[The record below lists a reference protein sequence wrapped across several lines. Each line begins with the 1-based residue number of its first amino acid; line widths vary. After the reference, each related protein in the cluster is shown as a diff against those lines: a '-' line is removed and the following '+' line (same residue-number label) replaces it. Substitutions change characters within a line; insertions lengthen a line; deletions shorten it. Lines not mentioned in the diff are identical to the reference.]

1 MNELFVAYQNYIW
14 ITFLLVAAVLL
25 TLLERVRDAIRIVWE
40 LFISAVKFF
49 ADALTESGGKT
60 SYSRLAGS
68 YVIIRITTA
77 TGPIPDEW
85 MTLFMFLIGYQ
96 LFSGLLR
103 DNPAILELLKLRY
116 GVKDVKSTPAEVAP

>member
-1 MNELFVAYQNYIW
+1 MNEFFQTYQNYIW

-25 TLLERVRDAIRIVWE
+25 TLLERVRDSVRIVWE
-40 LFISAVKFF
+40 LIVLSVKFF
-49 ADALTESGGKT
+49 SDALTESNGKT

-77 TGPIPDEW
+77 TGAIPEEW

-96 LFSGLLR
+96 LISGLLR
-103 DNPAILELLKLRY
+103 DNPAIFELLKMRY
-116 GVKDVKSTPAEVAP
+116 GVKDVKPVSEVTQ